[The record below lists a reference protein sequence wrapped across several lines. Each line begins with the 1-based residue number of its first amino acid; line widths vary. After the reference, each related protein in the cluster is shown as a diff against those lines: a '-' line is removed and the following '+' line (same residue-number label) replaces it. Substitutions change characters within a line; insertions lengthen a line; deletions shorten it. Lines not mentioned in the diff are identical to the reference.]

1 MGVVTVCSTVVAS
14 APTYWLDTLTTGGE
28 ISGYWLMGRLIIARK
43 PTMTNTSD
51 ITIAVMGR
59 FMKVSAIISIYD

>member
-1 MGVVTVCSTVVAS
+1 
-14 APTYWLDTLTTGGE
+14 
-28 ISGYWLMGRLIIARK
+28 MGRLIIARK